1 VGRGGRRQEAAGVV
15 RMVAAARLML
25 DNVEHVKAFWPMLGV
40 EVAQV
45 ALGFGADDIEGT
57 VRAYEI
63 VEGEGGGAMSVERLE
78 GLIREAQREPV
89 RVE

>member
-1 VGRGGRRQEAAGVV
+1 
-15 RMVAAARLML
+15 
-25 DNVEHVKAFWPMLGV
+25 MLGV
-40 EVAQV
+40 ELAQV

-63 VEGEGGGAMSVERLE
+63 VEGEERGAMSVERLE